1 MQPDLSLLTALIQP
15 AARSLRRILSL
26 TWQAS
31 PGWTVLAA
39 ALMIAE
45 IGFGLAV
52 LYLIKRL
59 VDVLTASLDGA
70 GGDISAALMWV
81 ALTGACS
88 LAYLAARGFAGVCR
102 EAQGLE
108 VADYV
113 DFRVHDAAVRA
124 DLAFF
129 ESPRY
134 FDTLRRARQA
144 GNQRPAQVVGNL
156 LLLAKSAVMLLA
168 VIALIATIHPLL
180 LPLLAVATLPMLWA
194 RMRFTRRLYDWDR
207 QATQDQ
213 RRAGYLDWLMTTD
226 QQARE
231 LRQNRIGE
239 LLRDRYAQIR
249 GRLRRARFSIH
260 RRQAG
265 WEFAAGLISTL
276 LFFAALAWLVRQ
288 TAAGQNSIGDLV
300 LFLMVFQRAQSTG
313 QELVRQISRFFEDRL
328 YIDLL
333 FEFLGVRPSITAPE
347 RPTPVPE
354 PGRAGFRFEGVS
366 FTYPGTTAT
375 VLSNIDLQL
384 RPGKITALVGANG
397 SGKTTLI
404 KLLCRLYDP
413 DEGRITLEGVD
424 IRDFEP
430 IEYRAVLGVVFQD
443 FARYA
448 LSARDNIHFG
458 EVRQPA
464 SSERL
469 ADAAR
474 RASAD
479 EFLDGLA
486 QGFDTPLSRMFDGGQ
501 ELSIGQWQRIALA
514 RALFSE
520 RTRLIVLDEPSSA
533 LDPAAEAE
541 LFENLRERI
550 EQRSGLIISHRLST
564 LQQADQVCV
573 LEAGRIVERGSH
585 DELLSGDSRYARLF
599 EQQGRFYRQARD
611 G

>member
-1 MQPDLSLLTALIQP
+1 ML
-15 AARSLRRILSL
+15 
-26 TWQAS
+26 
-31 PGWTVLAA
+31 V
-39 ALMIAE
+39 E
-45 IGFGLAV
+45 IFFGLGV
-52 LYLIKRL
+52 LYLIKQL
-59 VDVLTASLDGA
+59 VDVLTASLSDG
-70 GGDISAALMWV
+70 GGDLGTSLSFV
-81 ALTGACS
+81 ALTGASALGYLVARS
-88 LAYLAARGFAGVCR
+88 LAGVAR
-102 EAQGLE
+102 EAQSLK
-108 VADYV
+108 VADHV
-113 DFRVHDAAVRA
+113 DFRVHDSAATA

-134 FDTLRRARQA
+134 FDTLKRARQA
-144 GNQRPAQVVGNL
+144 GTQRPAQVVSNL
-156 LLLAKSAVMLLA
+156 LMLGRNAVMLGG
-168 VIALIATIHPLL
+168 VVALIVTIHPLL
-180 LPLLAVATLPMLWA
+180 LPLLAVATVPMLLV
-194 RMRFTRRLYDWDR
+194 RLHFTRRQYDWDR
-207 QATQDQ
+207 GRTQDQ
-213 RRAGYLDWLMTTD
+213 RRAGYLDWLITSD

-231 LRQNRIGE
+231 VRQNRIGS

-249 GRLRRARFSIH
+249 GRLRRERFALH
-260 RRQAG
+260 RRQAH
-265 WEFAAGLISTL
+265 WEMAAGLVSTL
-276 LFFAALAWLVRQ
+276 LFFLALGWLVHQ
-288 TAAGQNSIGDLV
+288 TAEGRTSVGDLV

-333 FEFLGVRPSITAPE
+333 FEFLEIRPSIKAPSE
-347 RPTPVPE
+347 PAPLPVPV
-354 PGRAGFRFEGVS
+354 REGIRIESVS
-366 FTYPGTTAT
+366 FAYPGTDTT
-375 VLSNIDLQL
+375 VLHDVDLSL
-384 RPGKITALVGANG
+384 RPGEITALVGANG

-413 DEGRITLEGVD
+413 DEGRIRLEGVD
-424 IRDFEP
+424 IRDFDP
-430 IEYRAVLGVVFQD
+430 IDYRSTLGVVFQD

-458 EVRQPA
+458 EVHQPA
-464 SSERL
+464 SSDRL

-479 EFLDGLA
+479 EFLDELA
-486 QGFDTPLSRMFDGGQ
+486 QGLDTPLSRMFDGGQ

-520 RTRLIVLDEPSSA
+520 RTSLIVLDEPSSA

-550 EQRSGLIISHRLST
+550 EHRSALIICHRLST

-585 DELLSGDSRYARLF
+585 AELLSSDSRYARLF
-599 EQQGRFYRQARD
+599 EQQGRFYRTARD